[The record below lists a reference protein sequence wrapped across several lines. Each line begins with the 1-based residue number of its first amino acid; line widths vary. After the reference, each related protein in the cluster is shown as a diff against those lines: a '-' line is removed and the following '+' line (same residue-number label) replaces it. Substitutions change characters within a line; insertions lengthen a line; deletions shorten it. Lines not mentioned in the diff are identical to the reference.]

1 MSGWNKW
8 GKHSKRNE
16 STTTGGRYGEIT
28 IAVNETVFE
37 TYIWKKECYETD
49 ERKRRL

>member
-1 MSGWNKW
+1 MDGTSGANTA
-8 GKHSKRNE
+8 NA
-16 STTTGGRYGEIT
+16 TNGGRYGEIT